1 VIPLLELPLFLN
13 KSIIFARS
21 NWNGLYKNNLNRK
34 NMRNKGAIKLVAIL
48 LALVC
53 VYQLSFTFVT
63 ARIEKKATAYAHND
77 PLKKSFYKDSVSGLP
92 VYNFLWLK
100 KYTYRQ
106 CQERE
111 FNLGLDLKGGM
122 NVMLEVS
129 VVDLVRS
136 LSNFSTDSTFTKA
149 LRIAKQ
155 RLSTSQDD
163 FVTSFGKA
171 FEEID
176 PNAKLAAI
184 FNTIQLRDRIKY
196 NSTNADVLVVLHAE
210 TKIAIDNS
218 VKILRARI
226 DQFGVAQPN
235 FQEMGTAGRVMIE
248 LPGIKEPARVR
259 KLLQVAAKLEFW
271 ETFENTEVYGFL
283 QDANTKLREL
293 ESANVVPADSIAK
306 AAKTTTSATADTTK
320 TNSLIDKIEKD
331 STKAADNQSLE
342 AFSKQNPLFILL
354 RPNADNN
361 QQLMSGPVVGY
372 AHFRDTAKVNRILAI
387 PQIKNI
393 FPSNLRLYWSA
404 KAIDGNPEMFE
415 MVAIKISNREGKPA
429 LDGAMV
435 VNAKSDL
442 GGTGNKPEVTLNMNG
457 EGAKI
462 WQRLTKENINRSIA
476 IVLDN
481 YVRSNPTV
489 QNEISGG
496 RSSISGGGMTI
507 EEAQDLANILNV
519 GRMDA
524 PAQITQE
531 EIVGP
536 SLGQEAINSGL
547 LSFILAFILVLFYM
561 LLYYNQAGWIAN
573 IALVSNVF
581 FIMGVL
587 ASLGAVL
594 TLPGI
599 AGIVLTLGMA
609 VDANVIIYERI
620 REELRAGKGIKLAVK
635 EGYKHAMSAIIDGNV
650 TTILTGIILYV
661 FGSGPIRGFATTLVI
676 GILTSLFSAI
686 FISRLIFEWLLDKD
700 KKILFGNK
708 YTNTFLVNAN
718 LKFIEKRK
726 YLYIFSSV
734 LMLIS
739 IGSLTFRQ
747 LNLGVDFKGGRT
759 YTIRF
764 EQPVNTQTLTVSISQ
779 ACKGIQP
786 QVKVFGP
793 TNQVK
798 IITPYLV
805 DNQDPKVAE
814 IVDAAIFEGCKAS
827 LAPGTDLKT
836 FLEKNRQDSQ
846 LVGPTVAKDIM
857 RGAILAVFFALVVI
871 FLYIL
876 VRFRNWQFGLGAV
889 ASLFHDTVIVM
900 GIYSLLY
907 SIMPFSMEV
916 DQAFIAAILTIIG
929 YSINDTVIVF
939 DRIREYTTL
948 YRKRGR
954 HELFN
959 QAVDS
964 TLGRTLNTAGTT
976 LIVLVAIFIF
986 GGPSIRGFVFALLVG
1001 IGFGTYSSI
1010 FVASA
1015 ITYDLHRLRQKKLG
1029 LPENE

>member
-1 VIPLLELPLFLN
+1 
-13 KSIIFARS
+13 
-21 NWNGLYKNNLNRK
+21 
-34 NMRNKGAIKLVAIL
+34 MRNKGAIKLVAIL

-63 ARIEKKATAYAHND
+63 ARIEKKATSYAKGD
-77 PLKKSFYKDSVSGLP
+77 PAKKIFYKDSLAGLP

-129 VVDLVRS
+129 VIDLVRS
-136 LSNFSTDSTFTKA
+136 LSNYSTDSTFKQA
-149 LRIAKQ
+149 LRLAKE
-155 RLSTSQDD
+155 RLKSSQDD
-163 FVTSFGKA
+163 YVTLFGKA

-176 PNAKLAAI
+176 PNAKLAAV

-196 NSTNADVLVVLHAE
+196 NSTNAEVLDVLHAE

-248 LPGIKEPARVR
+248 LPGIKDHERVR
-259 KLLQVAAKLEFW
+259 KLLQVSAKLEFW
-271 ETFENTEVYGFL
+271 ETYENSEVYGFL
-283 QDANTKLREL
+283 QDANTKLKEL
-293 ESANVVPADSIAK
+293 ETVAALPADTT
-306 AAKTTTSATADTTK
+306 AKTAEQTAAAAADTTK
-320 TNSLIDKIEKD
+320 VSTLLDKLEKD
-331 STKAADNQSLE
+331 TTKVADAQNME
-342 AFSKQNPLFILL
+342 AFRKQNPLFFLL

-361 QQLMSGPVVGY
+361 GQLQSGPVVGY
-372 AHFRDTAKVNRILAI
+372 SHFRDTAAVNRALAL
-387 PQIKNI
+387 PQIKSI
-393 FPSNLRLYWSA
+393 FPSTLRLYWSA
-404 KAIDGNPEMFE
+404 KAIDGNPEMYSL
-415 MVAIKISNREGKPA
+415 VAIKVSNREGKPA

-435 VNAKSDL
+435 VNARYDL

-462 WQRLTKENINRSIA
+462 WQRLTKENVGKSIA

-536 SLGQEAINSGL
+536 SLGREAINSGL
-547 LSFILAFILVLFYM
+547 LSFILAFILVLLYM

-573 IALVSNVF
+573 VALVSNIF

-650 TTILTGIILYV
+650 TTILTGIILYI

-700 KKILFGNK
+700 KKIRFANK

-726 YLYIFSSV
+726 YLYIFSAV

-739 IGSLTFRQ
+739 MGSLTFRG

-759 YTIRF
+759 FTVRF
-764 EQPVNTQTLTVSISQ
+764 DQPVNTQALTISIAQ
-779 ACKGIQP
+779 ACKGVQP
-786 QVKVFGP
+786 QVKVFGQ

-798 IITPYLV
+798 IITPYMV
-805 DNQDPKVAE
+805 DNQDPTTADL
-814 IVDAAIFEGCKAS
+814 VDQAIFEGCKAS

-857 RGAILAVFFALVVI
+857 RGAIFAVVFALIVI

-876 VRFRNWQFGLGAV
+876 VRFRTWQFGLGAV
-889 ASLFHDTVIVM
+889 ASLFHDSVIVL

-986 GGPSIRGFVFALLVG
+986 GGPSIRGFVFALLCG

-1015 ITYDLHRLRQKKLG
+1015 ITYDLHRMRQKKLG

>member
-1 VIPLLELPLFLN
+1 
-13 KSIIFARS
+13 
-21 NWNGLYKNNLNRK
+21 
-34 NMRNKGAIKLVAIL
+34 MRNKGAIRLVAIL

-63 ARIEKKATAYAHND
+63 ARIEKKAEAYAKGD
-77 PLKKSFYKDSVSGLP
+77 PIKKIYYKDSLSGLP

-122 NVMLEVS
+122 NVMMEVS

-136 LSNFSTDSTFTKA
+136 LSNYSTDSTFTKA
-149 LRIAKQ
+149 LQIARSNVK
-155 RLSTSQDD
+155 SSQDD
-163 FVTSFGKA
+163 FVTLFGKA
-171 FEEID
+171 FAQID
-176 PNAKLAAI
+176 PNAKLAAV
-184 FNTIQLRDRIKY
+184 FNTVQLRDRIKY
-196 NSTNADVLVVLHAE
+196 NSTNDEVLAVLHAE

-235 FQEMGTAGRVMIE
+235 FQEMGKAGRVMIE
-248 LPGIKEPARVR
+248 LPGIKDHERVR
-259 KLLQVAAKLEFW
+259 KLLQVSAKLEFW
-271 ETFENTEVYGFL
+271 ETYENSEVYGFL
-283 QDANTKLREL
+283 QDADKKLKEL
-293 ESANVVPADSIAK
+293 ETVAALPAD
-306 AAKTTTSATADTTK
+306 TSATTPEQAAAAAADTTQAK
-320 TNSLIDKIEKD
+320 SLLEKLEKD
-331 STKAADNQSLE
+331 TTKVADAKNLE
-342 AFSKQNPLFILL
+342 EFKKQNPLFFLL
-354 RPNADNN
+354 RPYSDNN
-361 QQLMSGPVVGY
+361 NNLMPGPVVGY
-372 AHFRDTAKVNRILAI
+372 SHFRDTAAVNRTLAI
-387 PQIKNI
+387 PQIKAV
-393 FPSNLRLYWSA
+393 FPSNLRFYWSA
-404 KAIDGNPEMFE
+404 APMDNNPELFSL
-415 MVAIKISNREGKPA
+415 VAIKVTNREGKPA

-442 GGTGNKPEVTLNMNG
+442 GGTGNKPEVSLNMNG

-462 WQRLTKENINRSIA
+462 WQRLTKENVNRSIA

-524 PAQITQE
+524 PAQIIE
-531 EIVGP
+531 EVIVGP
-536 SLGQEAINSGL
+536 SLGREAINSGL
-547 LSFILAFILVLFYM
+547 LSFILAFILVLLYM

-573 IALVSNVF
+573 VALVSNVF

-635 EGYKHAMSAIIDGNV
+635 DGYKHAMSAIIDGNV
-650 TTILTGIILYV
+650 TTILTGIILYI

-700 KKILFGNK
+700 KKIAFGNK
-708 YTNTFLVNAN
+708 LTNNFLVHAN

-726 YLYIFSSV
+726 YMYILSAS
-734 LMLIS
+734 LMILS
-739 IGSLTFRQ
+739 IGSLAIRG

-759 YTIRF
+759 FTIRF
-764 EQPVNTQTLTVSISQ
+764 AQPVNVEALTLSIEK
-779 ACKGIQP
+779 ACQGVTP
-786 QVKVFGP
+786 QVKIFGP

-798 IITPYLV
+798 VITSFMV
-805 DNQDPKVAE
+805 SSQDPKVSE
-814 IVDAAIFEGCKAS
+814 VVDQAIFDGCKS
-827 LAPGTDLKT
+827 ILAPGTDLKT
-836 FLEKNRQDSQ
+836 FLENNRQDSQ

-857 RGAILAVFFALVVI
+857 RGAILAVFFALLVI

-876 VRFRNWQFGLGAV
+876 VRFRTWQFGVGAV
-889 ASLFHDTVIVM
+889 ASLFHDSVIVL
-900 GIYSLLY
+900 GFYSLLY

-939 DRIREYTTL
+939 DRIREYT
-948 YRKRGR
+948 
-954 HELFN
+954 
-959 QAVDS
+959 
-964 TLGRTLNTAGTT
+964 
-976 LIVLVAIFIF
+976 
-986 GGPSIRGFVFALLVG
+986 
-1001 IGFGTYSSI
+1001 
-1010 FVASA
+1010 
-1015 ITYDLHRLRQKKLG
+1015 
-1029 LPENE
+1029 

>member
-1 VIPLLELPLFLN
+1 
-13 KSIIFARS
+13 
-21 NWNGLYKNNLNRK
+21 
-34 NMRNKGAIKLVAIL
+34 MRNKGAIKLVAIL

-53 VYQLSFTFVT
+53 IYQLSFTFVT
-63 ARIEKKATAYAHND
+63 ARIEKKATDYAKGD
-77 PLKKSFYKDSVSGLP
+77 PIKKNFYKDSLAGVP

-136 LSNFSTDSTFTKA
+136 LSNYSTDSTFTQA
-149 LRIAKQ
+149 LRLARQGVK
-155 RLSTSQDD
+155 SSQDD
-163 FVTSFGKA
+163 FVTLFGKS
-171 FEEID
+171 FEKID
-176 PNAKLAAI
+176 PNAKLAAV

-196 NSTNADVLVVLHAE
+196 NSSNAEVLDVLHAE

-248 LPGIKEPARVR
+248 LPGIKDHERVR
-259 KLLQVAAKLEFW
+259 KLLQVSAKLEFW
-271 ETFENTEVYGFL
+271 ETYENGEVYGFL
-283 QDANTKLREL
+283 QDANDKLREL
-293 ESANVVPADSIAK
+293 ENVSALPADTIAK
-306 AAKTTTSATADTTK
+306 TPELIQPADTTK
-320 TNSLIDKIEKD
+320 ANTLLDKLEKD
-331 STKAADNQSLE
+331 SAKTSDSQNLE
-342 AFSKQNPLFILL
+342 ELKKKNPLFFLL

-361 QQLMSGPVVGY
+361 NQLRTGPEVGY
-372 AHFRDTAKVNRILAI
+372 AHFRDTAKVNRALAL
-387 PQIKNI
+387 PQIKSI
-393 FPSNLRLYWSA
+393 FPSTLRFYWSA
-404 KAIDGNPEMFE
+404 KPIDGNAEMFAL
-415 MVAIKISNREGKPA
+415 VAIKISNRENKPA

-435 VNAKSDL
+435 VNARSDF
-442 GGTGNKPEVTLNMNG
+442 GGAANSPEVTLNMNG

-524 PAQITQE
+524 PAQIIE
-531 EIVGP
+531 EVIVGP
-536 SLGQEAINSGL
+536 SLGREAINSGL
-547 LSFILAFILVLFYM
+547 LSFILAFVLVLFYM
-561 LLYYNQAGWIAN
+561 LMFYNQAGWIAN
-573 IALVSNVF
+573 VALVSNIF

-620 REELRAGKGIKLAVK
+620 REELRAGKGLKLAIK
-635 EGYKHAMSAIIDGNV
+635 DGYKHAMSAIIDGNV
-650 TTILTGIILYV
+650 TTILTGIILYI

-700 KKILFGNK
+700 KKIHFGNK
-708 YTNTFLVNAN
+708 ITNNFLVHAKLN
-718 LKFIEKRK
+718 FIEKRK
-726 YLYIFSSV
+726 YMYIFSAT

-739 IGSLTFRQ
+739 IGSLAIRG

-759 YTIRF
+759 FTVRF
-764 EQPVNTQTLTVSISQ
+764 DQPINTEALTVSIAQ
-779 ACKGIQP
+779 ACEGVAP
-786 QVKVFGP
+786 QVKTFGP

-798 IITPYLV
+798 IITPYMI
-805 DNQDPKVAE
+805 DNQDPQVSE
-814 IVDAAIFEGCKAS
+814 VVDKAIFEGCKS
-827 LAPGTDLKT
+827 VLAPGTDLKT

-846 LVGPTVAKDIM
+846 LVGPTVARDII
-857 RGAILAVFFALVVI
+857 RGAILAIVFALIAI

-889 ASLFHDTVIVM
+889 ASLFHDSIIVL

-929 YSINDTVIVF
+929 YSINDTVIIF

-976 LIVLVAIFIF
+976 LITLLAIFIF
-986 GGPSIRGFVFALLVG
+986 GGPSIRGFIFALLFG
-1001 IGFGTYSSI
+1001 ILFGTYSSI
-1010 FVASA
+1010 FVASG

>member
-1 VIPLLELPLFLN
+1 
-13 KSIIFARS
+13 
-21 NWNGLYKNNLNRK
+21 
-34 NMRNKGAIKLVAIL
+34 MRNKGAIKLVAIL

-63 ARIEKKATAYAHND
+63 ARIEKKATTYAKGD
-77 PLKKSFYKDSVSGLP
+77 PVKKIFYKDSLAGVP

-136 LSNFSTDSTFTKA
+136 LSNYSTDSTFAKA
-149 LRIAKQ
+149 LVLAKQ
-155 RLSTSQDD
+155 RLTSSQDD
-163 FVTSFGKA
+163 YVTLFGKA

-176 PNAKLAAI
+176 PNAKLAAV

-196 NSTNADVLVVLHAE
+196 NSTNPEVLDVLHAE

-248 LPGIKEPARVR
+248 LPGIKDHERVR
-259 KLLQVAAKLEFW
+259 KLLQVSAKLEFW
-271 ETFENTEVYGFL
+271 ETYENSEVYGFL
-283 QDANTKLREL
+283 QDANTKMKEL
-293 ESANVVPADSIAK
+293 EAVAAGPADTIAK
-306 AAKTTTSATADTTK
+306 TPEQDAAAADTTK
-320 TNSLIDKIEKD
+320 AKSLLDKLEKD
-331 STKAADNQSLE
+331 STKASDTQNME
-342 AFSKQNPLFILL
+342 TFRKQNPLFFIL

-361 QQLMSGPVVGY
+361 GQLQSGPVVGY
-372 AHFRDTAKVNRILAI
+372 SHFRDTAAVNRALAL

-393 FPSNLRLYWSA
+393 FPSTLRMYWSA
-404 KAIDGNPEMFE
+404 KAIDGNPEMYSL
-415 MVAIKISNREGKPA
+415 VAIKVSNREGKPA

-435 VNAKSDL
+435 VNARSDL
-442 GGTGNKPEVTLNMNG
+442 GGTNNTPEVTLNMNG

-462 WQRLTKENINRSIA
+462 WQRLTKENIQRSIA

-536 SLGQEAINSGL
+536 SLGREAINSGL
-547 LSFILAFILVLFYM
+547 ISFILAFILVLLYM

-573 IALVSNVF
+573 LALVCNVF

-620 REELRAGKGIKLAVK
+620 REELRAGKGMKLAIK

-686 FISRLIFEWLLDKD
+686 FISRLVFEALLDKD
-700 KKILFGNK
+700 KKIRFGNK

-726 YLYIFSSV
+726 YMYYFSAV

-739 IGSLTFRQ
+739 IGSLTFRG

-759 YTIRF
+759 FTVRF
-764 EQPVNTQTLTVSISQ
+764 DQPVNTQSLTSSIGQ
-779 ACKGIQP
+779 ACQGVTP

-798 IITPYLV
+798 IITPYMV
-805 DNQDPKVAE
+805 DNQDPNVATL
-814 IVDAAIFEGCKAS
+814 VDQAIFEGCKPA
-827 LAPGTDLKT
+827 LAPGTDLPT
-836 FLEKNRQDSQ
+836 FLTKHRLDSQ

-857 RGAILAVFFALVVI
+857 RGAVLAVFFALIVI

-876 VRFRNWQFGLGAV
+876 VRFRTWQFGLGAV
-889 ASLFHDTVIVM
+889 ASLFHDSIIVL
-900 GIYSLLY
+900 GAYSLLY

-939 DRIREYTTL
+939 DRLREYTTL

-986 GGPSIRGFVFALLVG
+986 GGPSIRGFVFALLFG
-1001 IGFGTYSSI
+1001 IAFGTYSSI

-1015 ITYDLHRLRQKKLG
+1015 ITYDLHRLKQKKLG

>member
-1 VIPLLELPLFLN
+1 
-13 KSIIFARS
+13 
-21 NWNGLYKNNLNRK
+21 
-34 NMRNKGAIKLVAIL
+34 MRNKGAIKLVAIL

-63 ARIEKKATAYAHND
+63 ARIEKKATEYAKGD
-77 PLKKSFYKDSVSGLP
+77 PVKKIFYKDSLAGVP

-129 VVDLVRS
+129 VTDLIKS
-136 LSNFSTDSTFTKA
+136 LSNNSTDPTFLKA
-149 LRIAKQ
+149 LDLAKQ
-155 RLSTSQDD
+155 RQTKSQDD
-163 FVTSFGKA
+163 FVTLFGKA
-171 FEEID
+171 FEEVD
-176 PNAKLAAI
+176 PNAKLAAV
-184 FNTIQLRDRIKY
+184 FNTMQLRDRIKY
-196 NSTNADVLVVLHAE
+196 NSTNEEVLTVLEAE
-210 TKIAIDNS
+210 TQVAITNS

-235 FQEMGTAGRVMIE
+235 FQEMGTSGRVMIE
-248 LPGIKEPARVR
+248 LPGIKDHERVR
-259 KLLQVAAKLEFW
+259 KLLQVSAKLEFW
-271 ETFENTEVYGFL
+271 ETYENSEVYGFL
-283 QDANTKLREL
+283 QDANNKLAEL
-293 ESANVVPADSIAK
+293 EKVAAAPADTVAK
-306 AAKTTTSATADTTK
+306 AADAPAVSDTTK
-320 TNSLIDKIEKD
+320 TSLLDKLEKD
-331 STKAADNQSLE
+331 SAKTTDTKDIEKLKQ
-342 AFSKQNPLFILL
+342 QNPLFFIL

-361 QQLMSGPVVGY
+361 NQLMGGPVVGY
-372 AHFRDTAKVNRILAI
+372 AHFRDTAKVNRSLEL
-387 PQIKNI
+387 PLIKNI
-393 FPSNLRLYWSA
+393 FPSTMRFYWSA
-404 KAIDGNPEMFE
+404 KPIDGSTEMFSL
-415 MVAIKISNREGKPA
+415 VAIKVSNREGKPA

-435 VNAKSDL
+435 TNAQYDL
-442 GGTGNKPEVTLNMNG
+442 GGAGNKPEVTLNMNN

-524 PAQITQE
+524 PAKITQE

-536 SLGQEAINSGL
+536 SLGREAINSGL
-547 LSFILAFILVLFYM
+547 LSFVLAFLLVLFYM
-561 LLYYNQAGWIAN
+561 TLYYNQAGLIAN

-635 EGYKHAMSAIIDGNV
+635 EGYHHAMSAIIDGNV
-650 TTILTGIILYV
+650 TTLLTGIILYV

-686 FISRLIFEWLLDKD
+686 FISRLVFEWLLEKD
-700 KKILFGNK
+700 KKIRFGNK
-708 YTNTFLVNAN
+708 FTDNFLVHTKLN
-718 LKFIEKRK
+718 FIEKRK
-726 YLYIFSSV
+726 YLYIFSISLMV
-734 LMLIS
+734 LS
-739 IGSLTFRQ
+739 IGSLAFRG

-759 YTIRF
+759 FTVRF
-764 EQPVNTQTLTVSISQ
+764 DQPVNTEKLAISISD
-779 ACKGIQP
+779 ACKGVP
-786 QVKVFGP
+786 AQVKVFG
-793 TNQVK
+793 TSNQVK
-798 IITPYLV
+798 VITPYLV
-805 DNQDPKVAE
+805 DNTDPNAATL
-814 IVDAAIFEGCKAS
+814 VDQALYEGCKS
-827 LAPGTDLKT
+827 ELAPGTDFAK
-836 FLEKNRQDSQ
+836 FMEKNRLDSQ
-846 LVGPTVAKDIM
+846 LVGPTVAKDII
-857 RGAILAVFFALVVI
+857 RGAILAVVFALIVM
-871 FLYIL
+871 FFYIL
-876 VRFRNWQFGLGAV
+876 VRFNTWQFALGAV
-889 ASLFHDTVIVM
+889 ASLFHDSVIVL
-900 GIYSLLY
+900 GIYSMLY

-939 DRIREYTTL
+939 DRIREYSTL

-954 HELFN
+954 HDLFN

-976 LIVLVAIFIF
+976 LITLIAIFIF
-986 GGPSIRGFVFALLVG
+986 GGPSIRGFVFALMFG
-1001 IGFGTYSSI
+1001 IAFGTYSSI
-1010 FVASA
+1010 FVASS
-1015 ITYDLHRLRQKKLG
+1015 ITYDLDRWSRRRKG

>member
-1 VIPLLELPLFLN
+1 
-13 KSIIFARS
+13 
-21 NWNGLYKNNLNRK
+21 
-34 NMRNKGAIKLVAIL
+34 MRNKGAIKLVAIL

-63 ARIEKKATAYAHND
+63 ARIEKKAAAYAKGD
-77 PLKKSFYKDSVSGLP
+77 PAKKIFYKDSLAGVP

-136 LSNFSTDSTFTKA
+136 LSNYSTDSTFAKA
-149 LRIAKQ
+149 LLLAKQ
-155 RLSTSQDD
+155 RLVKSQDD
-163 FVTSFGKA
+163 YVTLFGKA

-176 PNAKLAAI
+176 PNAELAAV

-196 NSTNADVLVVLHAE
+196 NSTNAEVLAVLHAE
-210 TKIAIDNS
+210 TKIAITNS

-248 LPGIKEPARVR
+248 LPGIKDHERVR
-259 KLLQVAAKLEFW
+259 KLLQVSAKLEFW
-271 ETFENTEVYGFL
+271 ETYENSEVYGFL
-283 QDANTKLREL
+283 QDANNKLKDL
-293 ESANVVPADSIAK
+293 ETVAAVPADTT
-306 AAKTTTSATADTTK
+306 AKTAEQTSAAAADTTK
-320 TNSLIDKIEKD
+320 ANTLLDKLEKD
-331 STKAADNQSLE
+331 TTKASDTQNME
-342 AFSKQNPLFILL
+342 AFRKMNPLFFLL

-361 QQLMSGPVVGY
+361 GQLQSGPVVGY
-372 AHFRDTAKVNRILAI
+372 AHFRDTAKVNRTLAM
-387 PQIKNI
+387 PQIRNI
-393 FPSNLRLYWSA
+393 FPSTLRLYWSA
-404 KAIDGNPEMFE
+404 KAIDGNPEMYSL
-415 MVAIKISNREGKPA
+415 VAIKVSNRENKPA

-435 VNAKSDL
+435 VNARSDF
-442 GGTGNKPEVTLNMNG
+442 GGTGNQPEVTLNMNG

-536 SLGQEAINSGL
+536 SLGREAINSGL
-547 LSFILAFILVLFYM
+547 LSFILAFILVLLYM

-573 IALVSNVF
+573 VALVSNVF

-708 YTNTFLVNAN
+708 YTNTFLVNVH
-718 LKFIEKRK
+718 LQFIERRR
-726 YLYIFSSV
+726 YLYIFSAV

-739 IGSLTFRQ
+739 VGSLISRG

-759 YTIRF
+759 FTVRF
-764 EQPVNTQTLTVSISQ
+764 DQPVNTQTLTTSIAE
-779 ACKGIQP
+779 ACNGIQP
-786 QVKVFGP
+786 QVKAFGP

-798 IITPYLV
+798 VITPYLV
-805 DNQDPKVAE
+805 DNQDPNVASL
-814 IVDAAIFEGCKAS
+814 VDQALFEGCKAS
-827 LAPGTDLKT
+827 LAPGTELKT
-836 FLEKNRQDSQ
+836 FLEKNRLDSQ

-857 RGAILAVFFALVVI
+857 RGAILAVICALIVI

-876 VRFRNWQFGLGAV
+876 VRFRTWQFGLGAV

-976 LIVLVAIFIF
+976 IITLVAIFIF

-1015 ITYDLHRLRQKKLG
+1015 ITYDMHRLKQKKLG

>member
-1 VIPLLELPLFLN
+1 
-13 KSIIFARS
+13 
-21 NWNGLYKNNLNRK
+21 
-34 NMRNKGAIKLVAIL
+34 MRNKGAIKLVAIL
-48 LALVC
+48 LAVVC

-63 ARIEKKATAYAHND
+63 ARIEKKAATYAKGD
-77 PLKKSFYKDSVSGLP
+77 PTKKIFYKDSLAGVP

-136 LSNFSTDSTFTKA
+136 LSNYSTDSTFTKA
-149 LRIAKQ
+149 LRLAKQ
-155 RLSTSQDD
+155 RLTSSQDD
-163 FVTSFGKA
+163 YVTLFGKA

-176 PNAKLAAI
+176 PNAKLAAV
-184 FNTIQLRDRIKY
+184 FNTITLRDRIKY
-196 NSTNADVLVVLHAE
+196 NSTNAEVLDILHAE

-248 LPGIKEPARVR
+248 LPGIKDHERVR
-259 KLLQVAAKLEFW
+259 KLLQVSAKLEFW
-271 ETFENTEVYGFL
+271 ETYENSEVYGFL
-283 QDANTKLREL
+283 QDANNKLKEL
-293 ESANVVPADSIAK
+293 ETVAAAPADTT
-306 AAKTTTSATADTTK
+306 AKTAEQTAAAADTTK
-320 TNSLIDKIEKD
+320 ATLLDKLEKD
-331 STKAADNQSLE
+331 TTIASDTQNME
-342 AFSKQNPLFILL
+342 AFRKQNPLFFLL

-361 QQLMSGPVVGY
+361 GQLQSGPEVGY
-372 AHFRDTAKVNRILAI
+372 SHFRDTAAVNRALAL
-387 PQIKNI
+387 PQIKSI
-393 FPSNLRLYWSA
+393 FPTNLRFYWSA
-404 KAIDGNPEMFE
+404 KAMDMNPELYSL
-415 MVAIKISNREGKPA
+415 VAIKISNREGKPA

-435 VNAKSDL
+435 VNARSDF

-536 SLGQEAINSGL
+536 SLGREAVNSGL
-547 LSFILAFILVLFYM
+547 LSFILAFILVLLYM
-561 LLYYNQAGWIAN
+561 LLYYNQAGWVAN
-573 IALVSNVF
+573 IALVCNVF

-620 REELRAGKGIKLAVK
+620 REELRAGKGMKLAVK

-650 TTILTGIILYV
+650 TTILTGIILYI

-700 KKILFGNK
+700 KKIRFGNK

-726 YLYIFSSV
+726 YLYIFSAV

-739 IGSLTFRQ
+739 IGSLTFRG

-759 YTIRF
+759 FTVRF
-764 EQPVNTQTLTVSISQ
+764 DQPVNIQSLSTSIAQ
-779 ACKGIQP
+779 ACEGVQP

-793 TNQVK
+793 SNQVK
-798 IITPYLV
+798 IITPYMV
-805 DNQDPKVAE
+805 DNQDPTTADL
-814 IVDAAIFEGCKAS
+814 VDQAIFEGCKAS

-836 FLEKNRQDSQ
+836 FLEKNRLDSQ

-857 RGAILAVFFALVVI
+857 RGAVLAVVFALIVI

-876 VRFRNWQFGLGAV
+876 VRFRTWQYGLGAV

-959 QAVDS
+959 QAVNS

-976 LIVLVAIFIF
+976 LIVLTAIFIF

-1015 ITYDLHRLRQKKLG
+1015 ITYDLHRMRQKKLG
-1029 LPENE
+1029 PPENE

>member
-1 VIPLLELPLFLN
+1 
-13 KSIIFARS
+13 
-21 NWNGLYKNNLNRK
+21 
-34 NMRNKGAIKLVAIL
+34 MRNKGAIKLVAIL

-63 ARIEKKATAYAHND
+63 ARIEKKATTYAKGD
-77 PLKKSFYKDSVSGLP
+77 PIKKIFYKDSLAGVP

-129 VVDLVRS
+129 VNDLVKS
-136 LSNFSTDSTFTKA
+136 LSNNSTDPTFLKA
-149 LRIAKQ
+149 LDLAKQ
-155 RLSTSQDD
+155 RQTKSQDD
-163 FVTSFGKA
+163 YVTLFGKA
-171 FEEID
+171 FAETD

-184 FNTIQLRDRIKY
+184 FNTIQLRERIKY
-196 NSTNADVLVVLHAE
+196 NSTNDEVLAVLQAE
-210 TKIAIDNS
+210 TKIAITNS

-248 LPGIKEPARVR
+248 LPGIKDHERVR
-259 KLLQVAAKLEFW
+259 KLLQVSAKLEFW
-271 ETFENTEVYGFL
+271 ETYENTEVYGFL
-283 QDANTKLREL
+283 QDANNKLRDL
-293 ESANVVPADSIAK
+293 ENVATTPADTT
-306 AAKTTTSATADTTK
+306 AKTAVAAADTTK
-320 TNSLIDKIEKD
+320 ATSLLDKLEKD
-331 STKAADNQSLE
+331 TSKAADTKNLDE
-342 AFSKQNPLFILL
+342 LKKQNPLFFIL

-361 QQLMSGPVVGY
+361 NQLLSGPVVGY
-372 AHFRDTAKVNRILAI
+372 AHFRDTSKVNRMLEL
-387 PQIKNI
+387 PNVKSI
-393 FPSNLRLYWSA
+393 FPTTLRLYWSA
-404 KAIDGNPEMFE
+404 KPIDGNNEMFSL
-415 MVAIKISNREGKPA
+415 VAIKISNREGKPA
-429 LDGAMV
+429 LDGAV
-435 VNAKSDL
+435 VTNAQYDL
-442 GGTGNKPEVTLNMNG
+442 GGTGNKPEVSLNMNA
-457 EGAKI
+457 EGGKVWA
-462 WQRLTKENINRSIA
+462 RLTKENINRSIA

-489 QNEISGG
+489 QNEITGG

-524 PAQITQE
+524 PAKITQE

-536 SLGQEAINSGL
+536 SLGREAINSGL
-547 LSFILAFILVLFYM
+547 LSFILAFFLVLFYM

-573 IALVSNVF
+573 FALISNVF

-635 EGYKHAMSAIIDGNV
+635 EGYHHAMSAIIDGNV
-650 TTILTGIILYV
+650 TTLLTGIILYV

-676 GILTSLFSAI
+676 GILTSLFSAV
-686 FISRLIFEWLLDKD
+686 FISRLIFEWLLAKD
-700 KKILFGNK
+700 KKIRFGNK
-708 YTNTFLVNAN
+708 FTDNFLVHTKLN
-718 LKFIEKRK
+718 FIEKRK
-726 YLYIFSSV
+726 YLYIFSAT

-739 IGSLTFRQ
+739 IGSIAFRG

-759 YTIRF
+759 FTVRF
-764 EQPVNTQTLTVSISQ
+764 DQPVNSEKLSINITD
-779 ACKGIQP
+779 ACKGVPAQVKIFGTSN
-786 QVKVFGP
+786 QVKV
-793 TNQVK
+793 
-798 IITPYLV
+798 ITPYMV
-805 DNQDPKVAE
+805 DNTDPNVATM
-814 IVDAAIFEGCKAS
+814 VDQALFEGCKAD
-827 LAPGTDLKT
+827 LAPGTDFKT
-836 FLEKNRQDSQ
+836 FLEKNRLDSQ
-846 LVGPTVAKDIM
+846 LVGPTVAKDII
-857 RGAILAVFFALVVI
+857 RGAILAVVFALIVM

-876 VRFRNWQFGLGAV
+876 VRFNTWQFAIGAV
-889 ASLFHDTVIVM
+889 ASLFHDSVIVL
-900 GIYSLLY
+900 GLYSLLY

-939 DRIREYTTL
+939 DRIREYNTL
-948 YRKRGR
+948 YKKRGR

-976 LIVLVAIFIF
+976 LITLIAIFIF
-986 GGPSIRGFVFALLVG
+986 GGPSIRGFVFALLFG
-1001 IGFGTYSSI
+1001 IAFGTYSSI
-1010 FVASA
+1010 FVASS
-1015 ITYDLHRLRQKKLG
+1015 ITYDMHRWSQRRKG

>member
-1 VIPLLELPLFLN
+1 
-13 KSIIFARS
+13 
-21 NWNGLYKNNLNRK
+21 
-34 NMRNKGAIKLVAIL
+34 MRNKGAIRLVAIL

-63 ARIEKKATAYAHND
+63 ARIEKKANAYANGD
-77 PLKKSFYKDSVSGLP
+77 PIKKNFYKDSLAGVP

-100 KYTYRQ
+100 KYTYRE

-129 VVDLVRS
+129 VVDLVRT
-136 LSNFSTDSTFTKA
+136 LSNNSTDSTFTQA
-149 LRIAKQ
+149 IAIAKKEVQ
-155 RLSTSQDD
+155 SSQDD
-163 FVTSFGKA
+163 FVTLFGKA
-171 FEEID
+171 FEKID
-176 PNAKLAAI
+176 PNAKLAAV
-184 FNTIQLRDRIKY
+184 FNTIQLRDRIGY
-196 NSTNADVLVVLHAE
+196 NSTNAEVLDVLRAE

-235 FQEMGTAGRVMIE
+235 FQEMGQAGRVMIE
-248 LPGIKEPARVR
+248 LPGIKDHDRVR
-259 KLLQVAAKLEFW
+259 KLLQVSAKLEFW
-271 ETFENTEVYGFL
+271 ETYENGEVYGFL
-283 QDANTKLREL
+283 QDANNRLRDLEAAASAPVDTLTK
-293 ESANVVPADSIAK
+293 SAEQV
-306 AAKTTTSATADTTK
+306 AAEAADTTK
-320 TNSLIDKIEKD
+320 PKSLLDELEKD
-331 STKAADNQSLE
+331 TANTSDAQNLE
-342 AFSKQNPLFILL
+342 ELKKQNPLFFLL

-361 QQLMSGPVVGY
+361 NQLLSGPIVGY
-372 AHFRDTAKVNRILAI
+372 AHFRDTAKVNAALAV
-387 PQIKNI
+387 PQVKSI
-393 FPSNLRLYWSA
+393 FPSTLRLYWSA
-404 KAIDGNPEMFE
+404 KPIDGNSEMYSL
-415 MVAIKISNREGKPA
+415 VAIKISNRENKPA

-435 VNAKSDL
+435 VNARSDF
-442 GGTGNKPEVTLNMNG
+442 GGTGTQPEVTLNMNG

-524 PAQITQE
+524 PAQIIE
-531 EIVGP
+531 EVIVGP
-536 SLGQEAINSGL
+536 SLGREAINSGL
-547 LSFILAFILVLFYM
+547 ISFVLAFVLVLFYM

-573 IALVSNVF
+573 LALVSNVF

-620 REELRAGKGIKLAVK
+620 REELRAGKGLKLAIK

-650 TTILTGIILYV
+650 TTLLTGIILYI

-686 FISRLIFEWLLDKD
+686 FISRLVFEWFLDKD
-700 KKILFGNK
+700 KKIRFGNK
-708 YTNTFLVNAN
+708 LTIDFLAHAKLN
-718 LKFIEKRK
+718 FIEKRK
-726 YLYIFSSV
+726 TFYIFSLV

-739 IGSLTFRQ
+739 VGSLVFRG

-759 YTIRF
+759 YTVRF
-764 EQPVNTQTLTVSISQ
+764 DEPVNTQSLTTSIAA
-779 ACKGIQP
+779 ACNGVQP

-798 IITPYLV
+798 ITTPYLV
-805 DNQDPKVAE
+805 DSQDPKTSE
-814 IVDAAIFEGCKAS
+814 LVDQAIFDGVKSELKA
-827 LAPGTDLKT
+827 GTDLQT
-836 FLEKNRQDSQ
+836 FLEVNRQDSQ
-846 LVGPTVAKDIM
+846 LVGPTVAKDIV
-857 RGAILAVFFALVVI
+857 RGAILAVTFALIVI

-876 VRFRNWQFGLGAV
+876 IRFRNWKYGLGAV
-889 ASLFHDTVIVM
+889 AALFHDSIIVL

-939 DRIREYTTL
+939 DRIREFTTL

-976 LIVLVAIFIF
+976 LIVLISIFIF
-986 GGPSIRGFVFALLVG
+986 GGPGIRGFVFALLFG
-1001 IGFGTYSSI
+1001 IAFGTYSSI
-1010 FVASA
+1010 FIASG

>member
-1 VIPLLELPLFLN
+1 
-13 KSIIFARS
+13 
-21 NWNGLYKNNLNRK
+21 
-34 NMRNKGAIKLVAIL
+34 MRNKGAIKLVAIL

-63 ARIEKKATAYAHND
+63 ARIEKKAVEYANGD
-77 PLKKSFYKDSVSGLP
+77 PLKKIFYKDSVAGEP

-136 LSNFSTDSTFTKA
+136 LSNYSTDSTFTKS
-149 LRIAKQ
+149 LLVAKQ
-155 RLSTSQDD
+155 RLANSQSDY
-163 FVTSFGKA
+163 VTLFGKA

-196 NSTNADVLVVLHAE
+196 NSTNAEVLDVLHAE

-271 ETFENTEVYGFL
+271 ETYENGEVYGFL
-283 QDANTKLREL
+283 QDANNKLRDL
-293 ESANVVPADSIAK
+293 ESVDAIKADTLASPGDAQVAAPGDTTK
-306 AAKTTTSATADTTK
+306 AAPADTTK
-320 TNSLIDKIEKD
+320 ATLLDQLEKD
-331 STKAADNQSLE
+331 TTAVADASDME
-342 AFSKQNPLFILL
+342 SFRKQNPLFFLL

-361 QQLMSGPVVGY
+361 GNLQGGPVVGY
-372 AHFRDTAKVNRILAI
+372 AHFRDTAKVNRILVM

-393 FPSNLRLYWSA
+393 FPSNLHLYWSA
-404 KAIDGNPEMFE
+404 KAIDGNPEMFSL
-415 MVAIKISNREGKPA
+415 VAIKVSNREGKPA

-435 VNAKSDL
+435 VNARSDL
-442 GGTGNKPEVTLNMNG
+442 GGTGNQPEVTLNMNG

-462 WQRLTKENINRSIA
+462 WQRLTKENVGRSIA

-536 SLGQEAINSGL
+536 SLGREAINSGL
-547 LSFILAFILVLFYM
+547 LSFILAFFLVLVYM
-561 LLYYNQAGWIAN
+561 LLYYNQAGWVAN
-573 IALVSNVF
+573 LALVSNIF
-581 FIMGVL
+581 FIFGVL

-620 REELRAGKGIKLAVK
+620 REELRAGKGLKLAIK
-635 EGYKHAMSAIIDGNV
+635 DGYSHAMSAIIDGNV

-686 FISRLIFEWLLDKD
+686 FISRLVFEWLLDKD
-700 KKILFGNK
+700 KKIKFGNK
-708 YTNTFLVNAN
+708 YTINFLSKAN
-718 LKFIEKRK
+718 LRFIERRK
-726 YLYIFSSV
+726 YLYIFSAV
-734 LMLIS
+734 LMVIA
-739 IGSLTFRQ
+739 IGSLATRG

-764 EQPVNTQTLTVSISQ
+764 DQPVNTQTLTTSIAK
-779 ACKGIQP
+779 ACNGVQP

-793 TNQVK
+793 SNQVK

-805 DNQDPKVAE
+805 DNQDVGSAE
-814 IVDAAIFEGCKAS
+814 LVDQAIFEGCKVE
-827 LAPGTDLKT
+827 LAAGTDMAS
-836 FLEKNRQDSQ
+836 FLENNRQDSQ

-857 RGAILAVFFALVVI
+857 RGAILAVIFALIVI

-876 VRFRNWQFGLGAV
+876 IRFRTWQFGLGAV
-889 ASLFHDTVIVM
+889 AALFHDSIIVL
-900 GIYSLLY
+900 GIYSLFY

-976 LIVLVAIFIF
+976 LIVLIAIFIF

-1001 IGFGTYSSI
+1001 VGFGTYSSI
-1010 FVASA
+1010 FVASS
-1015 ITYDLHRLRQKKLG
+1015 ITYDLHRMRQKKLG